1 MTTDAGVIA
10 GNEAI
15 YTTTA
20 DKIFTSPL
28 GLVELLI
35 GNNGNGTV
43 NIGAALQHPYS
54 FGRIYITSSNPV
66 DYPVI
71 DPNYLVHPA
80 DVQTLREGL
89 KLVRRIG
96 TSGPLKA
103 SLSEEI
109 WPGKDVQTDD
119 EWDEWLR
126 GSVFTEFH
134 PSSTCAMLP
143 LKQGG
148 VVDANLRVYG
158 LANVRV
164 ADASVPPI
172 SFSAHLM
179 ASTYGI
185 AEQASTIIRDYHN
198 RPTTKSNNSTSSNNT
213 STTDSDDSDQQSS
226 GNSNGNTSGDA
237 KDPNSGVGLA
247 VHPWPVLFAMAT
259 CIASIVLF

>member
-1 MTTDAGVIA
+1 MLPLT
-10 GNEAI
+10 
-15 YTTTA
+15 
-20 DKIFTSPL
+20 KIR
-28 GLVELLI
+28 
-35 GNNGNGTV
+35 
-43 NIGAALQHPYS
+43 Q
-54 FGRIYITSSNPV
+54 
-66 DYPVI
+66 
-71 DPNYLVHPA
+71 

-96 TSGPLKA
+96 ESGPLKS

-179 ASTYGI
+179 ASTYGL
-185 AEQASTIIRDYHN
+185 AEQASDIIRAYHN
-198 RPTTKSNNSTSSNNT
+198 RPILKSSNTTTSSNSTSTGDN
-213 STTDSDDSDQQSS
+213 DSDQQSS
-226 GNSNGNTSGDA
+226 GNSNGNTTGESKG
-237 KDPNSGVGLA
+237 DPNGSVGLTL
-247 VHPWPVLFAMAT
+247 HPWPVVLAMAT
-259 CIASIVLF
+259 CIASMFLL